1 MKKIE
6 PKLTIEIIPSKS
18 WYNNV
23 RSNVSEKEWDIIRKK
38 CYKEAGY
45 KCEICG
51 DNGLNQGQQHRVEC
65 HEIWNYDNKTKIQKL
80 VGFIS
85 LCPLCHKV
93 KHFGLAQISGDDEI
107 AFHQLM
113 KVNNMTE
120 EEAYEYL
127 NEDNGR
133 TYRERFEWKLDISYV
148 KEYIDDSSTF
158 FNTIDSLF

>member
-1 MKKIE
+1 MKNEKKVLLE
-6 PKLTIEIIPSKS
+6 VEIIPSKS

-38 CYKEAGY
+38 CYKKAGY

-51 DNGLNQGQQHRVEC
+51 DSGLDQGMSHRVEC

-93 KHFGLAQISGDDEI
+93 KHFGLAQISGEGEI
-107 AFHQLM
+107 AFNQLM
-113 KVNNMTE
+113 KVNKMTE
-120 EEAYEYL
+120 EEARKYL
-127 NEDNGR
+127 NEDNGS
-133 TYRERFEWKLDISYV
+133 TYRDRFKWELDISYV
-148 KEYIDDSSTF
+148 NEYLNDSDNF
-158 FNTIDSLF
+158 VQMDSLF

>member
-6 PKLTIEIIPSKS
+6 PKLTVEIIPSKS

-23 RSNVSEKEWDIIRKK
+23 RSNVSEKKWDIIRKK

-93 KHFGLAQISGDDEI
+93 KHFGLAQISGDGEI

-113 KVNNMTE
+113 KIPILVSFLLRVLNNRNHLQTKPT
-120 EEAYEYL
+120 
-127 NEDNGR
+127 D
-133 TYRERFEWKLDISYV
+133 RFLL
-148 KEYIDDSSTF
+148 T
-158 FNTIDSLF
+158 L